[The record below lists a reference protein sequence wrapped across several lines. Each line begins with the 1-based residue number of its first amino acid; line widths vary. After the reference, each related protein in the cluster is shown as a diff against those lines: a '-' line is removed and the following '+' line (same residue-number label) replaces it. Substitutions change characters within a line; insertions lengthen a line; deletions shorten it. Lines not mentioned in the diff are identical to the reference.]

1 MNFQLSRFVN
11 SPPPRRLES
20 INQDAINAAV
30 EAALQKQRRLR
41 KPAAVS
47 DDEDQDDDTNDSRAS
62 TNASSGML
70 GRFFRGGR

>member
-1 MNFQLSRFVN
+1 MNQ
-11 SPPPRRLES
+11 E
-20 INQDAINAAV
+20 AIAAAV

-41 KPAAVS
+41 KTAVS
-47 DDEDQDDDTNDSRAS
+47 DDEDQDQDDDSRDSRAS